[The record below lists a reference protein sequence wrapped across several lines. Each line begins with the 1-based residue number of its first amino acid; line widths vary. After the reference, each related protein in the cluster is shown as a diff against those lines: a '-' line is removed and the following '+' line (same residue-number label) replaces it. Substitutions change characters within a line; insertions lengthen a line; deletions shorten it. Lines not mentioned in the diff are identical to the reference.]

1 MDPSTLLFAGLH
13 FNKKRFAADFAKFE
27 KQKSEEDS
35 KGTQIS
41 HSNSD
46 EDEEHRQKKK
56 KKKSKRKSGDEPAV
70 AFNLFRAPDP
80 GREEEEAEAQSQAFV
95 EKKEHFR
102 ELEVAVA
109 LRKKYGVHVAGEDI
123 PPPLEDFQELKS
135 RYGCKSYL
143 MQNLAQ
149 LGFKEPTPIQRQA
162 IPVLLSGRECFAC
175 APTGSGK
182 TLAFLIPILMKLK
195 VRSKNGIRAVILC
208 PTRELAAQTTRE
220 CKKLIVGRKFCVRLM
235 TKTLARCADF
245 EKLAADILVSTP
257 LRLDYVLN
265 HGKLNLSTVEYLI
278 LDESDKLFELG
289 FIEQIDSV
297 VNACSSPS
305 VVRSLFSATLPD
317 SVEELARTIMHD
329 AVRIIVGRKNSA
341 SQLIQQKLKFVGNEE
356 GKLLALRQ
364 IFEESLKPPVLIF
377 VQSKERAKELY
388 KELAFDDIKV
398 DSIHADLTQAQR
410 ESAVEKFRE
419 GKTWVLIATD
429 MIARGMD
436 FKGMNCVINYDFPES
451 SAVYIHRI
459 GRCGRAGRAGEAISL
474 YTEDDAPLLRN
485 IANVMVASGC
495 EVPSWIL
502 ALPKLRRKRHR
513 PARDSIS
520 TNPSEVHTSK
530 KHA

>member
-1 MDPSTLLFAGLH
+1 MDPFTLLFAGTH

-27 KQKSEEDS
+27 NQKSEEDL
-35 KGTQIS
+35 KGTEVPQ
-41 HSNSD
+41 SNG
-46 EDEEHRQKKK
+46 DEEEGHGQKKK
-56 KKKSKRKSGDEPAV
+56 KKAKRKSRDEPGV
-70 AFNLFRAPDP
+70 TFNLFKAPDTEK
-80 GREEEEAEAQSQAFV
+80 EEQEAEAQSQAFV

-109 LRKKYGVHVAGEDI
+109 LRKKYGVHVAGENI
-123 PPPLEDFQELKS
+123 PPPLENFHELKA

-143 MQNLAQ
+143 TRNLAE

-182 TLAFLIPILMKLK
+182 TLAFLIPILIKLK
-195 VRSKNGIRAVILC
+195 AHSKNGIRAMILC

-220 CKKLIVGRKFCVRLM
+220 CKKLIVGRKFRVRLM
-235 TKTLARCADF
+235 TKTLARCGDF

-265 HGKLNLSTVEYLI
+265 KGKLDLSMVEYLI

-297 VNACSSPS
+297 VNACSCPS
-305 VVRSLFSATLPD
+305 IVRSLFSATLPD

-341 SQLIQQKLKFVGNEE
+341 SQLVQQKLKFVGNEE

-377 VQSKERAKELY
+377 VQSKERANELY
-388 KELAFDDIKV
+388 KELAFDDIKA

-410 ESAVEKFRE
+410 ERAVEKFRE

-436 FKGMNCVINYDFPES
+436 FKGVNCVINYDFPES
-451 SAVYIHRI
+451 AAVYIHRI
-459 GRCGRAGRAGEAISL
+459 GRCGRAGRAGEAVSL
-474 YTEDDAPLLRN
+474 YTEDDVPFLRN
-485 IANVMVASGC
+485 IANVMVSSGC

-502 ALPKLRRKRHR
+502 NLPKLKRKRHR

-530 KHA
+530 KYA